1 MFRHY
6 IITRFNLRA
15 KEWQFT
21 KNSTKVLDENWLK
34 NRFELFEKYCLPSLL
49 SQTNKNFEWVI
60 YFDTETP
67 AFYKDKIE
75 VYRQK
80 LPNLIPVFVE
90 NMELFLPS
98 IQVHIKNNNQEYVI
112 TTRLDNDDCVSK
124 YFVDEIQKNFN
135 KQTYEALDFVDG
147 YSLQISPDFKLG
159 KKRHLYNPFI
169 SLVEKKQNPTS
180 VWSRSHTSWKRE
192 TRIKRILNNRI
203 WMVIIHQENKVNEF
217 DGYGKVNAEEIFQ
230 DFIMDEAIT
239 QKVLSQQIPVE
250 KWYFQSMKN
259 KVTTFTNIFFKD
271 LKKKLN
277 FYKN

>member
-21 KNSTKVLDENWLK
+21 KNSTKVLDENWLE

-80 LPNLIPVFVE
+80 LPNLVPVFVE

-98 IQVHIKNNNQEYVI
+98 IQAHIKNNNQEYVI

-239 QKVLSQQIPVE
+239 QKVLSQQIPIE

-277 FYKN
+277 FYKS

>member
-21 KNSTKVLDENWLK
+21 KNSTKVLDENWLE

-75 VYRQK
+75 AYRQK
-80 LPNLIPVFVE
+80 LPNLVPVFVE

-98 IQVHIKNNNQEYVI
+98 IQAHIKNNNQEYVI

-277 FYKN
+277 FYKS

>member
-1 MFRHY
+1 MFKHY

-80 LPNLIPVFVE
+80 LPNLVPVFVE

-98 IQVHIKNNNQEYVI
+98 IQAHIKNNNQEYVI

-277 FYKN
+277 FYKS

>member
-1 MFRHY
+1 MFKHY

-98 IQVHIKNNNQEYVI
+98 IQAHIKNNNQEYVI

-192 TRIKRILNNRI
+192 TRIKRILDQRI

-217 DGYGKVNAEEIFQ
+217 DGYGKVNAEEVFQ
-230 DFIMDEAIT
+230 DFMMDETIT

-250 KWYFQSMKN
+250 KWYFQSLKN
-259 KVTTFTNIFFKD
+259 KVSTFTNIFFKD

-277 FYKN
+277 FYKS

>member
-1 MFRHY
+1 MFKNY

-98 IQVHIKNNNQEYVI
+98 IQAHIKNNNQEYVI

-259 KVTTFTNIFFKD
+259 KVTTFINIFFKD

-277 FYKN
+277 FYKS

>member
-1 MFRHY
+1 MFKHY

-21 KNSTKVLDENWLK
+21 KNSTKVLDDNWLK
-34 NRFELFEKYCLPSLL
+34 NRFELFEKYCLPSLI

-75 VYRQK
+75 SYRQQ
-80 LPNLIPVFVE
+80 LPNLVPVFVE
-90 NMELFLPS
+90 NMEFFLPS
-98 IQVHIKNNNQEYVI
+98 IQEHIKNNNQEYVI

-124 YFVDEIQKNFN
+124 YFVDEIQKNFS
-135 KQTYEALDFVDG
+135 KQEYEALDFVDG

-169 SLVEKKQNPTS
+169 SLVEKKQNSAS

-192 TRIKRILNNRI
+192 TKIKRIFDNRI

-217 DGYGKVNAEEIFQ
+217 DGYGKVNAEEVFQ
-230 DFIMDEAIT
+230 DFMMDETIT

-259 KVTTFTNIFFKD
+259 KLTTFINIFFKD

>member
-1 MFRHY
+1 MFKHY

-21 KNSTKVLDENWLK
+21 KNSTKVLDDNWLK
-34 NRFELFEKYCLPSLL
+34 NRFELFEKYCLPSLIA
-49 SQTNKNFEWVI
+49 QTNKNFEWVI
-60 YFDTETP
+60 FFDTETP
-67 AFYKDKIE
+67 QFFKDKIE
-75 VYRQK
+75 GYKQQ
-80 LPNLIPVFVE
+80 LPNLVPLFVE
-90 NMELFLPS
+90 NMELFLPT
-98 IQVHIKNNNQEYVI
+98 IQEYIKNNNQEFVI

-124 YFVDEIQKNFN
+124 YFVEEIQKNFN
-135 KQTYEALDFVDG
+135 KQEYEALDFIDG

-192 TRIKRILNNRI
+192 TRIKRILDQRI

-217 DGYGKVNAEEIFQ
+217 DGYGKVNAEEVFQ
-230 DFIMDEAIT
+230 DFMMDETIT

-250 KWYFQSMKN
+250 KWYFQSLKN
-259 KVTTFTNIFFKD
+259 KVSTFTNIFFKD

-277 FYKN
+277 FYKS

>member
-1 MFRHY
+1 MFKHY

-98 IQVHIKNNNQEYVI
+98 IQAHIKNNNQEYVI

-203 WMVIIHQENKVNEF
+203 WMVIIHQENKVNKF

-259 KVTTFTNIFFKD
+259 KVTTFINIFFKD

>member
-1 MFRHY
+1 MFKHY

-80 LPNLIPVFVE
+80 LPNLVPVFVE

-98 IQVHIKNNNQEYVI
+98 IQAHIKNNNQEYVI

-217 DGYGKVNAEEIFQ
+217 DGYGKVNAEEVFQ
-230 DFIMDEAIT
+230 DFMMDETIT

-250 KWYFQSMKN
+250 KWYFQSLKN
-259 KVTTFTNIFFKD
+259 KVSTFTNIFFKD

-277 FYKN
+277 FYKS

>member
-1 MFRHY
+1 MFKHY

-80 LPNLIPVFVE
+80 LPNLVPVFVE

-98 IQVHIKNNNQEYVI
+98 IQAHIKNNSLEYVI

-203 WMVIIHQENKVNEF
+203 WMVIIHQENKVNKF

-277 FYKN
+277 FYKS

>member
-1 MFRHY
+1 MFKHY

-21 KNSTKVLDENWLK
+21 KNSTKVLDENWLE

-80 LPNLIPVFVE
+80 LPNLVPVFVE

-98 IQVHIKNNNQEYVI
+98 IQAHIKNNNQEYVI

-239 QKVLSQQIPVE
+239 QKVLSQQIPIE

-277 FYKN
+277 FYKS

>member
-1 MFRHY
+1 MFKHY

-98 IQVHIKNNNQEYVI
+98 IQAHIKNNNQEYVI

-277 FYKN
+277 FYKS

>member
-80 LPNLIPVFVE
+80 LPNLVPVFVE

-98 IQVHIKNNNQEYVI
+98 IQAHIKNNNQEYVI

-203 WMVIIHQENKVNEF
+203 WMVIIHQENKVNKF

-277 FYKN
+277 FYKS

>member
-1 MFRHY
+1 MFKHY

-80 LPNLIPVFVE
+80 LPNLVPVFVE

-98 IQVHIKNNNQEYVI
+98 IQAHIKNNNQEYVI

-203 WMVIIHQENKVNEF
+203 WMVIIHQENKVNKF

-277 FYKN
+277 FYKS

>member
-1 MFRHY
+1 MFKHY

-21 KNSTKVLDENWLK
+21 KNSTKVLDDNWLK
-34 NRFELFEKYCLPSLL
+34 NRFELFEKYCLPSLIA
-49 SQTNKNFEWVI
+49 QTNKNFEWVI
-60 YFDTETP
+60 FFDTETP
-67 AFYKDKIE
+67 QLFKDKIE
-75 VYRQK
+75 GYKQQ
-80 LPNLIPVFVE
+80 LPNLVPLFVE
-90 NMELFLPS
+90 NMELFLPT
-98 IQVHIKNNNQEYVI
+98 IQEYIKNNNQEFVI

-124 YFVDEIQKNFN
+124 YFVEEIQKNFN
-135 KQTYEALDFVDG
+135 KQEYEALDFIDG

-192 TRIKRILNNRI
+192 TRIKRILDQRI

-217 DGYGKVNAEEIFQ
+217 DGYGKVNAEEVFQ
-230 DFIMDEAIT
+230 DFMMDETIT
-239 QKVLSQQIPVE
+239 QKVLSQQISVE
-250 KWYFQSMKN
+250 KWYFQSLKN
-259 KVTTFTNIFFKD
+259 KVSTFTNIFFKD

-277 FYKN
+277 FYKS

>member
-1 MFRHY
+1 M
-6 IITRFNLRA
+6 
-15 KEWQFT
+15 
-21 KNSTKVLDENWLK
+21 
-34 NRFELFEKYCLPSLL
+34 
-49 SQTNKNFEWVI
+49 
-60 YFDTETP
+60 
-67 AFYKDKIE
+67 
-75 VYRQK
+75 
-80 LPNLIPVFVE
+80 PNLVPVFVE

-98 IQVHIKNNNQEYVI
+98 IQAHIKNNNQEYVI

-277 FYKN
+277 FYKS

>member
-1 MFRHY
+1 MFKHY

-21 KNSTKVLDENWLK
+21 KNSTRVLDDNWLK
-34 NRFELFEKYCLPSLL
+34 NRFELFEKYCLPSLI

-75 VYRQK
+75 SYRQQ
-80 LPNLIPVFVE
+80 LPNLVPVFVE
-90 NMELFLPS
+90 NMEFFLPS
-98 IQVHIKNNNQEYVI
+98 IQEHIKNNNQEYVI

-124 YFVDEIQKNFN
+124 YFVDEIQKNFS
-135 KQTYEALDFVDG
+135 KQEYEALDFVDG

-169 SLVEKKQNPTS
+169 SLVEKKQNSTS

-192 TRIKRILNNRI
+192 TKIKRIFDNRI

-217 DGYGKVNAEEIFQ
+217 DGYGKVNAEEVFQ
-230 DFIMDEAIT
+230 DFMMDETII

-259 KVTTFTNIFFKD
+259 KLTTFTNIFFKD

-277 FYKN
+277 FYKS

>member
-1 MFRHY
+1 MFKHY

-21 KNSTKVLDENWLK
+21 KNSTKVLDDNWLK
-34 NRFELFEKYCLPSLL
+34 NRFELFEKYCLPSLIA
-49 SQTNKNFEWVI
+49 QTNKNFEWVI
-60 YFDTETP
+60 FFDTETP
-67 AFYKDKIE
+67 QFFKDKIE
-75 VYRQK
+75 GYKQQ
-80 LPNLIPVFVE
+80 LPNLVSLFVE
-90 NMELFLPS
+90 NMELFLPT
-98 IQVHIKNNNQEYVI
+98 IQEYIKNNNQEYVI

-124 YFVDEIQKNFN
+124 YFVEEIQKNFN
-135 KQTYEALDFVDG
+135 KQEYEALDFIDG

-192 TRIKRILNNRI
+192 TRIKRILDKRI

-217 DGYGKVNAEEIFQ
+217 DGYGKVNAEEVFQ
-230 DFIMDEAIT
+230 DFMMDETIT
-239 QKVLSQQIPVE
+239 QKVLSQQVPVE
-250 KWYFQSMKN
+250 KWAFQSLKN
-259 KVTTFTNIFFKD
+259 KVSTFTNIFFKD

-277 FYKN
+277 FYKS

>member
-75 VYRQK
+75 AYRQK
-80 LPNLIPVFVE
+80 FPNLVPVFVE

-98 IQVHIKNNNQEYVI
+98 IQAHIKNNNQEYVI

-277 FYKN
+277 FYKS

>member
-80 LPNLIPVFVE
+80 LPNLVPVFVE

-98 IQVHIKNNNQEYVI
+98 IQAHIKNNNQEYVI

-259 KVTTFTNIFFKD
+259 KVTTFINIFFKD

-277 FYKN
+277 FYKS

>member
-80 LPNLIPVFVE
+80 LPNLVPVFVE

-98 IQVHIKNNNQEYVI
+98 IQAHIKNNNQEYVI

-203 WMVIIHQENKVNEF
+203 WMVIIHQENKVNKF

-259 KVTTFTNIFFKD
+259 KVTTFINIFFKD

>member
-98 IQVHIKNNNQEYVI
+98 IQAHIKNNNQEYVI

-259 KVTTFTNIFFKD
+259 KVTTFINIFFKD

-277 FYKN
+277 FYKS

>member
-80 LPNLIPVFVE
+80 LPNLVPVFVE

-98 IQVHIKNNNQEYVI
+98 IQAHIKNNNQEYVI

-203 WMVIIHQENKVNEF
+203 WMVIIHQENKVNKF